1 VARVS
6 GVVIVFGQQRRN
18 EEAHMTTKIAPLLTV
33 EDLSA
38 LPDDG
43 NAYELI
49 EGELIV
55 SRSPALTHQ
64 LVLDNLFFY
73 LRTYLEQ
80 NPVGRVFTTPGVI
93 FDRYNSV
100 IPDIAFL
107 TNEQFARV
115 GSETHINEAPALAVE
130 VVSPG
135 RENARRDRVVKL
147 QVYGK
152 FGVGEYWVADPEA
165 RTLEI
170 YRPDEGALALAA
182 TLKGEDEI
190 RTPLLPGFVCQ
201 VKRVFGD

>member
-1 VARVS
+1 
-6 GVVIVFGQQRRN
+6 
-18 EEAHMTTKIAPLLTV
+18 MTTKIAPLLTV
-33 EDLSA
+33 EDLEA

-43 NAYELI
+43 NRYELI

-55 SRSPALTHQ
+55 GEPLMTRSPALIHQ
-64 LVLDNLFFY
+64 SVLDNLYFY

-80 NPVGRVFTTPGVI
+80 NPVGQAFTTPGVI

-107 TNEQFARV
+107 TNEQLARV

-135 RENARRDRVVKL
+135 RENARRDRVIKL

-152 FGVGEYWVADPEA
+152 FGVGEYWVADPES

-170 YRPDEGALALAA
+170 YRPADGALTLAV
-182 TLKGEDEI
+182 TLKGDDEI
-190 RTPLLPGFVCQ
+190 TTPLLPGFSCKVG
-201 VKRVFGD
+201 KVFGE